1 MSTGRIFGLWFSYLH
16 TTCNGSSVPPQQP
29 RPIHATPPPQQT
41 AASASASVAVAVAV
55 VVAVAATSASTVAVI
70 VTVSPS
76 PPPLPPHFLPCIQLI
91 VVCAPHRRCCC
102 RCLHRCRRRCHNR
115 RCCRHRHRRPRRPL
129 CRCSVTVAIPVPT
142 AIAAALTFRSASFTA
157 SCLQEDTRQY
167 FYCKNY
173 IMFLRGGGGM
183 YNAASQS
190 TMNLQVD

>member
-1 MSTGRIFGLWFSYLH
+1 MQGPTLPAGGLAELRACPQAAFFIPHFVIPHNMSTGRIFGLWFSYLH

-142 AIAAALTFRSASFTA
+142 AIAAALTIPIRRYH
-157 SCLQEDTRQY
+157 CLL
-167 FYCKNY
+167 FA
-173 IMFLRGGGGM
+173 RGH
-183 YNAASQS
+183 
-190 TMNLQVD
+190 